1 MRAIPVAIALGAMLW
16 TTAVSSAPRPR
27 QDSGQLDLDIL
38 GFNEGGPYRLE
49 GAAAEAVLAEKGA
62 TVFRFDDSDWMA
74 RAGEGSYV
82 PVAEVVSRFPGRTAA
97 ELVAVYR
104 LDLDGDSAMDV
115 LLVPDNVKLGG
126 KRRYAPTVL
135 KMRVEG
141 YEAVWATEKL
151 PGERFS
157 VVDAR
162 DLNRDGRP
170 ELLLVGEAGKAG
182 YYHFHQLIGQGGR
195 GLSRLE
201 VKHVD
206 SVHYTDLDRDEH
218 LEIVV
223 RERVGRRGPAYQWTY
238 VDKLFHW
245 DGNSFSAVDERYPRY
260 HDEETLPTL
269 LAGLIDHFDAK
280 RPILDEKVEAI
291 EAVRASVVTRIKRP
305 RGFDRRLVKALA
317 ALQKEQV
324 DVAAPRL
331 AELQRQYAYE
341 PQVHLGLARLAAE
354 REAWD
359 EVLGYAI
366 KALTVTPRERRAW
379 WWAGV
384 AFSQLEERSSAG
396 ASPPATMSW
405 IAGTLSPSVMPPR

>member
-1 MRAIPVAIALGAMLW
+1 M
-16 TTAVSSAPRPR
+16 
-27 QDSGQLDLDIL
+27 
-38 GFNEGGPYRLE
+38 GF
-49 GAAAEAVLAEKGA
+49 
-62 TVFRFDDSDWMA
+62 
-74 RAGEGSYV
+74 
-82 PVAEVVSRFPGRTAA
+82 
-97 ELVAVYR
+97 
-104 LDLDGDSAMDV
+104 
-115 LLVPDNVKLGG
+115 
-126 KRRYAPTVL
+126 
-135 KMRVEG
+135 
-141 YEAVWATEKL
+141 
-151 PGERFS
+151 
-157 VVDAR
+157 
-162 DLNRDGRP
+162 
-170 ELLLVGEAGKAG
+170 
-182 YYHFHQLIGQGGR
+182 YHFHQLIGQGGR

-245 DGNSFSAVDERYPRY
+245 NGASFSSVDERYSRY
-260 HDEETLPTL
+260 HDEETIPTL
-269 LAGLIDHFDAK
+269 LSGLVDHFDAK

-291 EAVRASVVTRIKRP
+291 EAVRQSILARTKPP

-324 DVAAPRL
+324 DVAEPRL
-331 AELQRQYAYE
+331 RELQRQYPYE
-341 PQVHLGLARLAAE
+341 PQVHLGLARLASE

-384 AFSQLEERSSAG
+384 AFSQLEERSSAIASFHNLVNLSGNAKDGLAFLKARRGEPGMEQRLQRTIDDTLG
-396 ASPPATMSW
+396 AF
-405 IAGTLSPSVMPPR
+405 